1 MGLTPLPSSPL
12 CTAAHPRPALTA
24 RQNPYTPC
32 SLHPTHL
39 PCRPA
44 VLPALSLLQA
54 AGVKDI
60 LEWDKIEALS
70 MACPAMPLCGLAIG
84 EAERSLPDFN
94 ARLRAVLD
102 RLGFAADEKFV
113 VRATGEWGQYYC
125 TAAVLHSCT
134 AATVCGCGC
143 ARSH

>member
-1 MGLTPLPSSPL
+1 
-12 CTAAHPRPALTA
+12 
-24 RQNPYTPC
+24 
-32 SLHPTHL
+32 
-39 PCRPA
+39 
-44 VLPALSLLQA
+44 
-54 AGVKDI
+54 

-113 VRATGEWGQYYC
+113 VRATGEHC
-125 TAAVLHSCT
+125 CLTVPHCCCAVLRCCC
-134 AATVCGCGC
+134 AAH
-143 ARSH
+143 R

>member
-1 MGLTPLPSSPL
+1 MATTPG
-12 CTAAHPRPALTA
+12 
-24 RQNPYTPC
+24 C
-32 SLHPTHL
+32 SLL
-39 PCRPA
+39 PAC
-44 VLPALSLLQA
+44 LPALPSYTPPPPQLQA

-113 VRATGEWGQYYC
+113 VRATGEYLLPQ
-125 TAAVLHSCT
+125 AVVKVLSAPHC
-134 AATVCGCGC
+134 C
-143 ARSH
+143 